1 MKRFKIAN
9 GSLAQWKVLR
19 SDQEL
24 RELVV
29 EAEVS
34 IDGSRSSRGWSA
46 RDARYRESL
55 RCCSSNKPVYFVR
68 PERWSRGNSRREP
81 SLGGNISSVTSH
93 AKKTVS

>member
-46 RDARYRESL
+46 RDGIVAAVSVDTGKVLDVVHLTNPCTSCDQKDGRE
-55 RCCSSNKPVYFVR
+55 
-68 PERWSRGNSRREP
+68 GTQ
-81 SLGGNISSVTSH
+81 GGNH
-93 AKKTVS
+93 L